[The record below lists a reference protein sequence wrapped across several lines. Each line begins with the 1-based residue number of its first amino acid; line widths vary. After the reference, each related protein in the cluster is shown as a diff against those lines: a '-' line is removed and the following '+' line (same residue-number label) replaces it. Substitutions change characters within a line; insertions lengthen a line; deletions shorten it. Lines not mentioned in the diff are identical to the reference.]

1 MFVNFRRIRRCQR
14 LQLLT
19 TCLVLSLVMVC
30 WEQLD
35 QSLVSHVK
43 SYSYRYL
50 DNRFTFIKESF
61 TIPQEE
67 ARSFSNYRYLLDHWE
82 KCRNQDILLLL
93 FVKTSPENTKRREA
107 IRSTWG
113 NESYIRHTL
122 GANVKVVFVLGAPR
136 TAPEAPSG
144 PARAAKPSATIKS
157 DKSVIQDQL
166 VREDRL
172 NGDLIQQ
179 DFMDTFHNL
188 TLKLIQQFHW
198 AHTRCA
204 HARFV
209 MTADDDIF
217 VHMPN
222 LVGYLRDMARKD
234 VTDFWIG
241 RVHRGA
247 PPIRNKESKYYVP
260 YEMYPWSTYP
270 DYTAGA
276 GYVMSRDVAE
286 KIYQATLKLNAS
298 IYIDDVF
305 MGICA
310 HSMGVSPQEHVYF
323 SGEGKAPYHVCI
335 YDQMMT
341 SHGHIEDIYD
351 LWRVATDPRVKQ
363 RTSGFLGRL
372 YCTVARLALLCKPYH
387 FNTYPCKGAF
397 A

>member
-1 MFVNFRRIRRCQR
+1 MFMNFRRMRRCQR
-14 LQLLT
+14 VQLLT
-19 TCLVLSLVMVC
+19 MCLVLSLMMVC

-43 SYSYRYL
+43 SYSYRFL
-50 DNRFTFIKESF
+50 DNRFAFIKDSF

-67 ARSFSNYRYLLDHWE
+67 ALSFSNYRYLLDHQD
-82 KCRNQDILLLL
+82 KCANQDVLLLL
-93 FVKTSPENTKRREA
+93 FVKTSPENTKRRKA

-113 NESYIRHTL
+113 NESYIFQTL
-122 GANVKVVFVLGAPR
+122 GADVKVIFVLGAPG
-136 TAPEAPSG
+136 TTLGGSFGTKEAGS
-144 PARAAKPSATIKS
+144 SATKS
-157 DKSVIQDQL
+157 HKAIVQDKL
-166 VREDRL
+166 VKEDRL

-179 DFMDTFHNL
+179 DFADTFHNL

-204 HARFV
+204 QARFV
-209 MTADDDIF
+209 MTADDDVF

-222 LVGYLRDMARKD
+222 LVGYLQEKARKE
-234 VTDFWIG
+234 VKDFWIG

-247 PPIRNKESKYYVP
+247 PPIRDKDSKYYVP
-260 YEMYPWSTYP
+260 YEMYPWPTYP

-276 GYVMSRDVAE
+276 GYVVSRDVAE
-286 KIYQATLKLNAS
+286 KIYQATLKLNAT

-310 HSMGVSPQEHVYF
+310 HSMGVSPQEHLYF

-351 LWRVATDPRVKQ
+351 LWKLATDPLVKQ
-363 RTSGFLGRL
+363 RTSGFLGRM
-372 YCTVARLALLCKPYH
+372 YCTAAKLALLCRPYF

>member
-1 MFVNFRRIRRCQR
+1 MCGA
-14 LQLLT
+14 T
-19 TCLVLSLVMVC
+19 PGGPSGT
-30 WEQLD
+30 
-35 QSLVSHVK
+35 
-43 SYSYRYL
+43 
-50 DNRFTFIKESF
+50 KEE
-61 TIPQEE
+61 EE
-67 ARSFSNYRYLLDHWE
+67 AGS
-82 KCRNQDILLLL
+82 
-93 FVKTSPENTKRREA
+93 
-107 IRSTWG
+107 
-113 NESYIRHTL
+113 
-122 GANVKVVFVLGAPR
+122 
-136 TAPEAPSG
+136 
-144 PARAAKPSATIKS
+144 SATKS
-157 DKSVIQDQL
+157 HKAIVQDKL
-166 VREDRL
+166 VKEDRL

-179 DFMDTFHNL
+179 DFADTFHNL

-204 HARFV
+204 QARFV

-222 LVGYLRDMARKD
+222 LVGYLQDKARKE

-247 PPIRNKESKYYVP
+247 PPIRDKDSKYYVP
-260 YEMYPWSTYP
+260 YEMYPWATYP

-276 GYVMSRDVAE
+276 GYVVSRDVAE

-351 LWRVATDPRVKQ
+351 LWKVATDPLVKQ
-363 RTSGFLGRL
+363 RTSGFLGRM
-372 YCTVARLALLCKPYH
+372 YCTAAKLALLCRPYF